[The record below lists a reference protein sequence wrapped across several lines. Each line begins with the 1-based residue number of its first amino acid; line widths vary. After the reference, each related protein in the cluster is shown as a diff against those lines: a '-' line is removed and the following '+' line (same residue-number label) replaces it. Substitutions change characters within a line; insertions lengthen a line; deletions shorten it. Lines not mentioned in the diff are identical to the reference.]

1 MNNIPDFTPLV
12 DRLNRAAAR
21 ADLYTQARLLDLAI
35 LMHTAADAITQLS
48 HMASV
53 FKREADAAKAAE
65 PVKVIV
71 DVLDGPSVQ
80 EAQTC
85 KLSGLDKF
93 NDALD
98 SVLSYNC
105 LAPCVFAW
113 RDLQPRRPDHG
124 KLLTPPDGY
133 GAEHPT
139 DQAQLQVIWMIAVC
153 LFGDYGTSPRY
164 GWIEDVAAFRAWCL
178 AITESWRSSDEYD
191 GPEEFRVVYGGEP

>member
-1 MNNIPDFTPLV
+1 MDNIPDFTPLV
-12 DRLNRAAAR
+12 DRLNHAAAR

-48 HMASV
+48 HLAAF
-53 FKREADAAKAAE
+53 FKLKADAQPAE
-65 PVKVIV
+65 PAKVIV
-71 DVLDGPSVQ
+71 DVLDGPSVA
-80 EAQTC
+80 EAQAC
-85 KLSGLDKF
+85 KLSALDRF

-105 LAPCVFAW
+105 LAPYVFAW

-139 DQAQLQVIWMIAVC
+139 NQAQLQVIWMIAVS

-164 GWIEDVAAFRAWCL
+164 GWIEDVVGFRAWCL
-178 AITESWRSSDEYD
+178 AITESWRSSDEYA
-191 GPEEFRVVYGGEP
+191 GPEEFRVVYGGAP